1 LAIPIRATIIKLLLR
16 TFALFPMPAVHG
28 IGAVVGWLLSVMP
41 NELRRVSRINIDLC
55 FPQLSASCRRRL
67 LVRSLVECGKTA
79 LEFAPLWLWPEDRIL
94 ALIKRAPGRAH
105 LDDLLNRG
113 KGVILLI
120 PHLGAWELASIYVSM
135 CFAQKFPVTGLYR
148 PPRLSGLDAMI
159 RRARERFG
167 ARMVPTTLT
176 GVRTLYQTLHDGGI
190 VGVLPDQ
197 EPGTGNPVFAPFLGV
212 PANTMGLVSK
222 LMARTRAEAVYV
234 YFTRLPSGRG
244 FEVHFSPAST
254 AVGDDDLRIAT
265 QSLNEG
271 VEVCVKRHPEQY
283 QWGYKRFRTR
293 PPGESAIY

>member
-1 LAIPIRATIIKLLLR
+1 MPIRATIIKLLLR
-16 TFALFPMPAVHG
+16 TFALFPMPVVHG
-28 IGAVVGWLLSVMP
+28 IGAGLGWLLTVTP

-55 FPQLSASCRRRL
+55 FPQLSASRRRRL

-79 LEFAPLWLWPEDRIL
+79 VEFAPLWTWSEDRIL
-94 ALIKRAPGRAH
+94 SLIKRAAGREY
-105 LDDLLNRG
+105 LDGLLDQG

-135 CFAQKFPVTGLYR
+135 CFAEKYPVTGLYR
-148 PPRLSGLDAMI
+148 PPRMGELDVMI

-176 GVRTLYQTLHDGGI
+176 GVRTLYQTLNDGGI

-197 EPGTGNPVFAPFLGV
+197 EPGAGNPVFAPFLGV

-222 LMARTRAEAVYV
+222 LMARTQAAAVYV

-244 FEVHFSPAST
+244 FEVHFSPASSG
-254 AVGDDDLRIAT
+254 VGDGDLHIAT
-265 QSLNEG
+265 QRLNEG
-271 VEVCVKRHPEQY
+271 VELCVKRYPEQY

-293 PPGESAIY
+293 PPGESGVY